1 MSGTQGKQQAEQPS
15 PHEHLV
21 GQTLSNGEY
30 TLQRVIGQG
39 GMGKVYLAAHAS
51 LTIPLAIKQAR
62 ADEPLPESVSR
73 ELDTLLHERSH
84 SKHTRIATKIDMSDF
99 PSSGGEHTDRFLRE
113 ALFLARLHHPAI
125 PSLYDYFFE
134 NGYWYL
140 VMDYVPGATL
150 QAYVRQY
157 APLAPL
163 EAINYAMQLCDV
175 LDYLHKQ
182 SPPIIYRDMKPA
194 NVILSPDGIIMLI
207 DFGIARY
214 FKEGQINDTT
224 DFGSPGYASPEQYR
238 EEGQTDARSDLY
250 SLGVILHEMLTANRP
265 NALTNIARD
274 SAQQLNPTISTVL
287 SGLVTL
293 ATRAD
298 PMYRIQSAHTFYIAL
313 DRVYHIEEQRAY
325 ERYIRQE
332 PRSVDEQ
339 GDEDTIQVLDQ
350 SSTPPRTQVR
360 GGSAPR
366 IEALSDTQLA
376 PEQQNVPPVPTQ
388 LSPSLTLDQRKQTR
402 EVLQHARTER
412 IEQEHIELQL
422 ASVDK
427 SLQMR
432 TSMPLSQQPRPFA
445 ISMDDEEPR
454 TRSKRVHR
462 LIRASFIIALLIFFI
477 LASLL
482 VYTRVFRHEQK
493 LVKGIQITAIASH
506 TSIQSSWSILPSLS
520 SPLADNTAVYVEV
533 DGHPYIYMS
542 GGYRGAKSSPHYD
555 RHLYRYDINAAHWE
569 QVALTSFPG
578 MVNNAVTQDEHGQ
591 LFFTI
596 GYSPDTYTV
605 SSLLYQYHPS
615 DNTIQKITPPTPI
628 SIGFGA
634 AMLADQH
641 GHLYLTQGFLKSG
654 DPHALAETGW
664 YRYDTATNQ
673 WHTLAPLPKRLGYS
687 VLATDDVGNIILL
700 GGASDAGQHTQTQD
714 IYRYNI
720 AQNAWTL
727 ANAQAPFPMSGVA
740 SCTPQAGQL
749 VIIGGYDVSQD
760 KGRTQSWLVDLHT
773 LHWTALNDLPT
784 GGSILGAAASD
795 GKDHIY
801 LVRGA
806 SDPNLPTGDF
816 WEMTIR
822 Q

>member
-1 MSGTQGKQQAEQPS
+1 MSGTPGKQQAEQ
-15 PHEHLV
+15 LV
-21 GQTLSNGEY
+21 GQTLRNGEY
-30 TLQRVIGQG
+30 ELQRVIGQG
-39 GMGKVYLAAHAS
+39 GMGKVFLAAHVS

-62 ADEPLPESVSR
+62 ADEPLPESVSN
-73 ELDTLLHERSH
+73 ELDALLYERSH
-84 SKHTRIATKIDMSDF
+84 ASSKHTRIATQIDMSDF

-140 VMDYVPGATL
+140 VMDYVPGTTL
-150 QAYVRQY
+150 LTYVRQH
-157 APLAPL
+157 APLPPL
-163 EAINYAMQLCDV
+163 EAINYTMQLCDV

-194 NVILSPDGIIMLI
+194 NIMRTPDGTLMLV

-250 SLGVILHEMLTANRP
+250 SLGIILHEMLTGQRP
-265 NALTNIARD
+265 TAAITNTARD
-274 SAQQLNPTISTVL
+274 TAQQLNPDVSTVL

-293 ATRAD
+293 ATRPD

-325 ERYIRQE
+325 ERYIKQGPATTHQPIEEDPTQE
-332 PRSVDEQ
+332 LEPHSML
-339 GDEDTIQVLDQ
+339 IQPPPAREA
-350 SSTPPRTQVR
+350 SSPHMS
-360 GGSAPR
+360 SA
-366 IEALSDTQLA
+366 EAEERNMPAMPD
-376 PEQQNVPPVPTQ
+376 Q

-402 EVLQHARTER
+402 EALQQARTER
-412 IEQEHIELQL
+412 REQERMEMQL

-432 TSMPLSQQPRPFA
+432 ISMPLSQEPRPFA
-445 ISMDDEEPR
+445 VNIDDEEPR
-454 TRSKRVHR
+454 TRSKRIHH
-462 LIRASFIIALLIFFI
+462 LIRASFIIALLIFFV

-482 VYTRVFRHEQK
+482 VYTRVFRHEDK
-493 LVKGIQITAIASH
+493 LIKGTQITTVVGH
-506 TSIQSSWSILPSLS
+506 TSIQSSWSVLPSLS
-520 SPLADNTAVYVEV
+520 SPLADNTAMYVQV
-533 DGHPYIYMS
+533 QGRSYIYMS

-555 RHLYRYDINAAHWE
+555 RHLYRYDIDAAHWE
-569 QVALTSFPG
+569 QVPLDHFPG

-591 LFFTI
+591 LFFTV
-596 GYSPDTYTV
+596 GYSTDTYTV
-605 SSLLYQYHPS
+605 SSLLYHYNAG
-615 DNTIQKITPPTPI
+615 DNTLQKITPPASV

-634 AMLADQH
+634 SMLADQH

-654 DPHALAETGW
+654 DAHAQAGSGW
-664 YRYDTATNQ
+664 YRYDIATGQ
-673 WHTLAPLPKRLGYS
+673 WQVLAPLPRNLGYV
-687 VLATDDVGNIILL
+687 VLAADDTGNIVLL

-727 ANAQAPFPMSGVA
+727 ANVQTPFPMSGVA
-740 SCTPQAGQL
+740 SCTPQVGQL
-749 VIIGGYDVSQD
+749 VIIGGYDASLN

-773 LHWTALNDLPT
+773 LHWTALNDLPS

-795 GKDHIY
+795 NQGHVF

-806 SDPNLPTGDF
+806 SDPDHPTGDF